1 MGTNAELL
9 RALYPSPKGDY
20 RVRTLPTESLAKTS
34 SNRLDFRNCRFSAL
48 TRVLIEDAD
57 FSNSSSMERG
67 TGITISSS
75 VIRRSLFDSSGPFSR
90 LGGSFEN
97 CNFIKIRAKKSHV
110 TGLFVSC
117 TFESTDFSG
126 AMFVGNFEDCTFSNC
141 SLNVDAFTAGF
152 KDCTFVDCT
161 LPSWLGEDASTLPAQ
176 RKTTFSVKSGK
187 VYFNE
192 YTKFHNEPSI
202 V

>member
-1 MGTNAELL
+1 MPTFPILQAWREA
-9 RALYPSPKGDY
+9 RASLSP
-20 RVRTLPTESLAKTS
+20 A
-34 SNRLDFRNCRFSAL
+34 AL
-48 TRVLIEDAD
+48 FGALCLIRQGH
-57 FSNSSSMERG
+57 SRG
-67 TGITISSS
+67 
-75 VIRRSLFDSSGPFSR
+75 

-176 RKTTFSVKSGK
+176 RKTTVSVKSGK

>member
-1 MGTNAELL
+1 MGSNAELL
-9 RALYPSPKGDY
+9 LALYPPPKGDY
-20 RVRTLPTESLAKTS
+20 CLRTLPTEELARTP
-34 SNRLDFRNCRFSAL
+34 SNRLDFRGCRFSAL
-48 TRVLIEDAD
+48 ARVLIEDAD
-57 FSNSSSMERG
+57 FSNSSSIEKG
-67 TGITISSS
+67 IGITISNS

-90 LGGSFEN
+90 LAGSFEN
-97 CNFIKIRAKKSHV
+97 CKFIKIRAKKCHV

-117 TFESTDFSG
+117 TFENADFSG
-126 AMFVGNFEDCTFSNC
+126 AMFVGNFEGCTFSNC

-161 LPSWLGEDASTLPAQ
+161 LPSWLGEDASILPSQ
-176 RKTTFSVKSGK
+176 KQTTFSVKSGK

-192 YTKFHNEPSI
+192 YTKFHNEPST